1 MAKKQTRIV
10 LPRHAHISAS
20 VYNAVRLDGVVKNP
34 IYCVA
39 ALFYSFKHTTCMA
52 FLSKKR
58 YALVI
63 EFFDPS
69 NMNWAIQYLL
79 RVYQTWMNWPE
90 K

>member
-1 MAKKQTRIV
+1 MPQVFMPCQTGGLTKI
-10 LPRHAHISAS
+10 
-20 VYNAVRLDGVVKNP
+20 DGVVKNP

-52 FLSKKR
+52 SLAKKR

-63 EFFDPS
+63 EFFGPS

-79 RVYQTWMNWPE
+79 RVYQN
-90 K
+90 